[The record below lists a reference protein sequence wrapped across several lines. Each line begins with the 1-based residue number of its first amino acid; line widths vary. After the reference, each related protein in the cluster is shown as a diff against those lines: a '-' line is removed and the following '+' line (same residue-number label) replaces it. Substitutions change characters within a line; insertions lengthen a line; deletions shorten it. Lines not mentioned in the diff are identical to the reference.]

1 MQRSASFELWYALA
15 AILFVTLAYI
25 IVSIVLR
32 GFPPAI
38 SFYGHTMGVF
48 GFSLMLM
55 TETLYSLR
63 KRTHSSRW
71 GRMAGWLQFHIFTGL
86 VGPYMV
92 LLHTAW
98 VFNGLA
104 GIVMLLTVLIVL
116 SGFIGRYIY
125 TAIPRTPGGE
135 EVALEQLN
143 LMVQRLETGLARLE
157 HAPDDATPD
166 TASRKQTLA
175 EMRSRRDRLKKQIG
189 AFQTTRR
196 LFSLWHTLHI
206 PLGLSLF
213 ALAFFHIGAAIY
225 YATLLH

>member
-1 MQRSASFELWYALA
+1 
-15 AILFVTLAYI
+15 
-25 IVSIVLR
+25 
-32 GFPPAI
+32 
-38 SFYGHTMGVF
+38 
-48 GFSLMLM
+48 M